1 MITVDHLLLK
11 IVNFTGPTIEEIMPS
26 RDSRVLHSLATAVG
40 TYYFITESQSKLLLK
55 ILKEHKEKIAE
66 NCDEVVHALE
76 LPTWSKNFR
85 KVEQVKKFFIGKN
98 LADDLTLFVE
108 FTFSAN
114 FRKIIQNNA
123 KHIENLVLV
132 APGKSYQA
140 DLTEKNIVVLC
151 DLLAPLDFEIDELI
165 KKHYEAVK
173 SWEKSTFQDQFLI
186 SNMPGNNFQKTITED
201 LGLST
206 PIDKNIIND
215 RSVRYQYF
223 TEKPEKSEK
232 TANSLVEHI
241 ANRPQSRLWIDS
253 TIHTVDN
260 VITSLMLLKRF
271 PLLVVFPNWLPQK
284 LQENMVILSD
294 SLEKNNIASSVG
306 IYFRM
311 DNDPQ
316 GKIFNQLIAEKKYN
330 TQLDNTTQV
339 VGIQTGKLPKFLIKN
354 DWTPMSVISFDANLR
369 YNKASL
375 YTNCCDLVITY
386 SEAPTIIEPK
396 LK

>member
-1 MITVDHLLLK
+1 
-11 IVNFTGPTIEEIMPS
+11 
-26 RDSRVLHSLATAVG
+26 
-40 TYYFITESQSKLLLK
+40 
-55 ILKEHKEKIAE
+55 
-66 NCDEVVHALE
+66 
-76 LPTWSKNFR
+76 
-85 KVEQVKKFFIGKN
+85 
-98 LADDLTLFVE
+98 
-108 FTFSAN
+108 
-114 FRKIIQNNA
+114 
-123 KHIENLVLV
+123 
-132 APGKSYQA
+132 
-140 DLTEKNIVVLC
+140 
-151 DLLAPLDFEIDELI
+151 
-165 KKHYEAVK
+165 
-173 SWEKSTFQDQFLI
+173 
-186 SNMPGNNFQKTITED
+186 MPGNAFQKTITED

-206 PIDKNIIND
+206 TINKNIIND

-223 TEKPEKSEK
+223 TEKPEKTE
-232 TANSLVEHI
+232 NSLVEHI

-260 VITSLMLLKRF
+260 VIMSLIALKRF

-294 SLEKNNIASSVG
+294 SLEKNNIADSVG

-311 DNDPQ
+311 NNDPQ
-316 GKIFNQLIAEKKYN
+316 GKLFNQLIAEKKYN
-330 TQLDNTTQV
+330 IHLDNTTQV

-386 SEAPTIIEPK
+386 SEAPTIIEQR

>member
-11 IVNFTGPTIEEIMPS
+11 IVNLTGPTIEEIMPS
-26 RDSRVLHSLATAVG
+26 RDSRVLRSLATAVS
-40 TYYFITESQSKLLLK
+40 TNYFITESQSKLLLK
-55 ILKEHKEKIAE
+55 ILKEHREKITE
-66 NCDEVVHALE
+66 NFEDLTHVLE

-98 LADDLTLFVE
+98 SSDDLTLVVE

-114 FRKIIQNNA
+114 IRKIIQHNTKN
-123 KHIENLVLV
+123 IENLIQVN
-132 APGKSYQA
+132 PGKTYHA
-140 DLTEKNIVVLC
+140 DLTEKNVVILVE
-151 DLLAPLDFEIDELI
+151 LLETQDFEIDELI
-165 KKHYEAVK
+165 KNHYKTIK

-186 SNMPGNNFQKTITED
+186 SNMPGNNFQKAITDD
-201 LGLST
+201 LGIST
-206 PIDKNIIND
+206 TIDENIIND

-223 TEKPEKSEK
+223 AEKPEK
-232 TANSLVEHI
+232 TGNSLVEHI
-241 ANRPQSRLWIDS
+241 ANRPQPRLWIDS

-260 VITSLMLLKRF
+260 VITSLIALKRF

-284 LQENMVILSD
+284 LQENMEILSN
-294 SLEKNNIASSVG
+294 SLEKNNVADNVG

-316 GKIFNQLIAEKKYN
+316 GKLFNQFIAEKKYN
-330 TQLDNTTQV
+330 AQLDSTTQV

-369 YNKASL
+369 YNKAAL

-386 SEAPTIIEPK
+386 SEAPTVLEMRIK
-396 LK
+396 

>member
-11 IVNFTGPTIEEIMPS
+11 IVNFTGPTIEEIMPG
-26 RDSRVLHSLATAVG
+26 RDSRVLRSLATAVG
-40 TYYFITESQSKLLLK
+40 THYFITESQSKLLLK
-55 ILKEHKEKIAE
+55 ILKEHSEKIAL
-66 NCDEVVHALE
+66 NCQDLVHALE

-98 LADDLTLFVE
+98 SSDDLTLFVE

-114 FRKIIQNNA
+114 FRKIIQNNT
-123 KHIENLVLV
+123 KHIENLITV

-140 DLTEKNIVVLC
+140 DLTEKNVVVLYE
-151 DLLAPLDFEIDELI
+151 LLLPLEFEVDELI
-165 KKHYEAVK
+165 KKYYETIK
-173 SWEKSTFQDQFLI
+173 SWEKSTFQDQYLI
-186 SNMPGNNFQKTITED
+186 SNMPGNAFQKTITED

-206 PIDKNIIND
+206 TIDKNIIND

-223 TEKPEKSEK
+223 TEKPEK
-232 TANSLVEHI
+232 TGNSLVEHI

-260 VITSLMLLKRF
+260 VITSLIALKRF

-294 SLEKNNIASSVG
+294 CLEKNNIADSVG

-311 DNDPQ
+311 DNDTQ
-316 GKIFNQLIAEKKYN
+316 GKLFNQLIAEKKYN
-330 TQLDNTTQV
+330 SQLDNTTQV

-386 SEAPTIIEPK
+386 SEAPTIIEQR

>member
-11 IVNFTGPTIEEIMPS
+11 IVNFTGPTIEEVMPS
-26 RDSRVLHSLATAVG
+26 RDSRVLRSLATAVG
-40 TYYFITESQSKLLLK
+40 THYFITESQSKLLLK
-55 ILKEHKEKIAE
+55 ILKEHKGKISL
-66 NCDEVVHALE
+66 NFQDLDHVLE

-98 LADDLTLFVE
+98 SSDDLTLFVE

-114 FRKIIQNNA
+114 IRKIIQNNT
-123 KHIENLVLV
+123 KNIENLITV

-140 DLTEKNIVVLC
+140 DLTEKNVVVLC
-151 DLLAPLDFEIDELI
+151 ELLLTLEFEVDELI
-165 KKHYEAVK
+165 KKYYETIK
-173 SWEKSTFQDQFLI
+173 SWEKSTFQDQYLI

-206 PIDKNIIND
+206 TIDKNIIND

-223 TEKPEKSEK
+223 TEKPEKTE
-232 TANSLVEHI
+232 NSLIEYI

-260 VITSLMLLKRF
+260 VITSLVALRRF

-294 SLEKNNIASSVG
+294 SLEKNNIADSVG

-316 GKIFNQLIAEKKYN
+316 GKLFNQLIAEKKYN
-330 TQLDNTTQV
+330 IQLDNTTQV

-386 SEAPTIIEPK
+386 SEAPTIIEQR

>member
-1 MITVDHLLLK
+1 MITVDNILLK
-11 IVNFTGPTIEEIMPS
+11 IVNFAGPTIEEIMPS
-26 RDSRVLHSLATAVG
+26 RDSRVLRSLATAVN
-40 TYYFITESQSKLLLK
+40 THYFITESQSKLLLK
-55 ILKEHKEKIAE
+55 ILKEHREKISI
-66 NCDEVVHALE
+66 NCEELTYVLE
-76 LPTWSKNFR
+76 LPTWSKTFR
-85 KVEQVKKFFIGKN
+85 KVEQVKKLFLSKN
-98 LADDLTLFVE
+98 SSDDLVLFVE

-114 FRKIIQNNA
+114 IRKIIQNNI
-123 KHIENLVLV
+123 KHIENLIQI
-132 APGKSYQA
+132 APGKTYQA
-140 DLTEKNIVVLC
+140 DLSEKNIVVLIE
-151 DLLAPLDFEIDELI
+151 LLSPLEFEIDELL
-165 KKHYEAVK
+165 KKHYETIK
-173 SWEKSTFQDQFLI
+173 SWEKTTFSDQFLI
-186 SNMPGNNFQKTITED
+186 GNMPGNNFQKTITDD

-206 PIDKNIIND
+206 TIDKNIIND

-223 TEKPEKSEK
+223 AEKPEKSG
-232 TANSLVEHI
+232 NSLVEYI
-241 ANRPQSRLWIDS
+241 ANRSQPRLWIDS
-253 TIHTVDN
+253 TIHTVDT
-260 VITSLMLLKRF
+260 VIASLISLKRF

-294 SLEKNNIASSVG
+294 SLENNNIADSVG

-316 GKIFNQLIAEKKYN
+316 GKLFNQLIAEKKYN
-330 TQLDNTTQV
+330 IQLDSATQV

-386 SEAPTIIEPK
+386 SEAPTIIEHR

>member
-11 IVNFTGPTIEEIMPS
+11 IINFTGPTIEEIMPS
-26 RDSRVLHSLATAVG
+26 RDSRVLRSLATAV
-40 TYYFITESQSKLLLK
+40 TTHYFITESQSKLLLK
-55 ILKEHKEKIAE
+55 ILKEHREKIAE
-66 NCDEVVHALE
+66 NFEEIVHVLE

-98 LADDLTLFVE
+98 STDELTLVVE

-114 FRKIIQNNA
+114 IRKIIQNNT
-123 KHIENLVLV
+123 KHIENLIQVN
-132 APGKSYQA
+132 PGKTYHA
-140 DLTEKNIVVLC
+140 DLTEKNVIALV
-151 DLLAPLDFEIDELI
+151 DLLELQDFEIDELI
-165 KKHYEAVK
+165 KNHYKTIK

-186 SNMPGNNFQKTITED
+186 SNMPGNNFQKSITED
-201 LGLST
+201 LGIST
-206 PIDKNIIND
+206 TIDKNIIND

-223 TEKPEKSEK
+223 AEKPEKIG
-232 TANSLVEHI
+232 NSLVEYI
-241 ANRPQSRLWIDS
+241 ANRPHPRLWIDS
-253 TIHTVDN
+253 TIHTVDD
-260 VITSLMLLKRF
+260 VITSLIALKRF

-294 SLEKNNIASSVG
+294 SLEKNNVADSVG

-316 GKIFNQLIAEKKYN
+316 GKIFNQLISDKKYN
-330 TQLDNTTQV
+330 AQLDSTTQV
-339 VGIQTGKLPKFLIKN
+339 VGITTGKLPKFLIKN

-369 YNKASL
+369 YNKAAL

-386 SEAPTIIEPK
+386 SEAPTVLEMRIK
-396 LK
+396 

>member
-11 IVNFTGPTIEEIMPS
+11 IVNFTSPTIEEIMPS
-26 RDSRVLHSLATAVG
+26 RDSRVLRSLGTAVS
-40 TYYFITESQSKLLLK
+40 THYFITESQSKLLLK
-55 ILKEHKEKIAE
+55 ILKEHKGKIAE
-66 NCDEVVHALE
+66 NCEDLIHVLE

-98 LADDLTLFVE
+98 SSDDLPLFVE

-123 KHIENLVLV
+123 KCIEGLVMV

-151 DLLAPLDFEIDELI
+151 DLLLPLDFEIDELI
-165 KKHYEAVK
+165 KNHYKTIK

-201 LGLST
+201 LGIST
-206 PIDKNIIND
+206 TIDKNVIND

-223 TEKPEKSEK
+223 AEKPEK
-232 TANSLVEHI
+232 TGNSLVEYI
-241 ANRPQSRLWIDS
+241 ANRPQPRLWIDS
-253 TIHTVDN
+253 TIHTVDS
-260 VITSLMLLKRF
+260 VITSLIALKRF

-294 SLEKNNIASSVG
+294 SLEKNNVADSVG

-311 DNDPQ
+311 NNDPQ
-316 GKIFNQLIAEKKYN
+316 GKIFNQLIADKKYN
-330 TQLDNTTQV
+330 SQLDSTTQV
-339 VGIQTGKLPKFLIKN
+339 VGIQTGKIPKFLIKN

-369 YNKASL
+369 YNKAAL

-386 SEAPTIIEPK
+386 SEAPTVLEMRIK
-396 LK
+396 

>member
-26 RDSRVLHSLATAVG
+26 RDSRVLRSLATAVG
-40 TYYFITESQSKLLLK
+40 THYFITESQSKLLLK
-55 ILKEHKEKIAE
+55 ILKEHVGKISPQCE
-66 NCDEVVHALE
+66 DIVHVLG
-76 LPTWSKNFR
+76 LPMWSKNFR
-85 KVEQVKKFFIGKN
+85 KVEQVKKIFIGKN
-98 LADDLTLFVE
+98 SSDDLTLFVE

-114 FRKIIQNNA
+114 IRKIIQNNT
-123 KHIENLVLV
+123 KQIENLVIV

-140 DLTEKNIVVLC
+140 DLTEKNVVVLC
-151 DLLAPLDFEIDELI
+151 ELLLPLEFEVDELI
-165 KKHYEAVK
+165 KKHYETIK
-173 SWEKSTFQDQFLI
+173 SWEKSTFQDQYLI
-186 SNMPGNNFQKTITED
+186 SNMPGNAFQKTITED

-206 PIDKNIIND
+206 TINKNIIND

-223 TEKPEKSEK
+223 TEKPEKTE
-232 TANSLVEHI
+232 NSLVEHI

-260 VITSLMLLKRF
+260 VIMSLIALKRF

-294 SLEKNNIASSVG
+294 SLEKNNIADSVG

-311 DNDPQ
+311 NNDPQ
-316 GKIFNQLIAEKKYN
+316 GKLFNQLIAEKKYN
-330 TQLDNTTQV
+330 IHLDNTTQV

-386 SEAPTIIEPK
+386 SEAPTIIEQR